1 MKFYGENENGRFL
14 LPEAVSAEI
23 DSEYGVPADSLTVRF
38 SGVSTPGLYRIDACT
53 DDGELIFRGIVDEQ
67 ETTETV
73 SGVTSAVYA
82 RSPAALPLDN
92 ECEPGEYTDPSL
104 DVIAKRHLDRFG
116 IVCSEHPT
124 AASGKM
130 NVARG
135 QSHWTAVK
143 SFCSL
148 FLGTE
153 PRVNSVGEFRSN
165 CFTGGE
171 PIIFGGSGIGFTSV
185 KSKVNRYCRISKIY
199 VGTSGDTIVIEDA
212 DAQNRGI
219 IRERRLSLTD
229 SRTGT
234 LFDADDMISRSKLNA
249 QTVELICPCFIG
261 DIVGRTA
268 VVEYGSFYGRKMYV
282 IKTRYTA
289 NGSDERTTVTLSENI
304 PDVRPSSVT
313 AGITDYD
320 RIPGEDQQ
328 IYM

>member
-1 MKFYGENENGRFL
+1 MKFYGESENGGFL

-23 DSEYGVPADSLTVRF
+23 DSEYGVPADSMTVRF
-38 SGVSTPGLYRIDACT
+38 SGVSTPELYRIDACT
-53 DDGELIFRGIVDEQ
+53 DEGEVIFRGIVDEQ

-104 DVIAKRHLDRFG
+104 EVVVKRHLDRFG

-124 AASGKM
+124 AAFGKM

-143 SFCSL
+143 TFCSV

-153 PRVNSVGEFRSN
+153 PRVNSVGEFRTN

-171 PIIFGGSGIGFTSV
+171 PIVFGGSGIGFTSV
-185 KSKVNRYCRISKIY
+185 KSSVNRYCRISKIY
-199 VGTSGDTIVIEDA
+199 VGTSGDPLVISDA

-219 IRERRLSLTD
+219 IRERRLSLSD

-234 LFDADDMISRSKLNA
+234 LFDADEMIAKSKLKA
-249 QTVELICPCFIG
+249 RTVELVCPCFIG

-268 VVEYGSFYGRKMYV
+268 AVEYGSFYGREMYV
-282 IKTRYTA
+282 IKTKYTA
-289 NGSDERTTVTLSENI
+289 NGSGERTTVTLAENI
-304 PDVRPSSVT
+304 PDVNVISA
-313 AGITDYD
+313 AGELIERE
-320 RIPGEDQQ
+320 RIPGVEQE